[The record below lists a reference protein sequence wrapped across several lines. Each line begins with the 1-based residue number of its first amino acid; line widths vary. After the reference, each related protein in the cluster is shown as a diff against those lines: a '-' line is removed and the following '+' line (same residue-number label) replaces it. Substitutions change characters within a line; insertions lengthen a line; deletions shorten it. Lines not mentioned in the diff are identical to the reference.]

1 MNHKIHLYENGIE
14 IEYNQNKDWNNK
26 RIKLSYQTNEGEAY
40 GQSIK
45 DFKYAYNELFEHYF
59 GWIKR
64 KIVYENGN
72 EDEVKEIIREELNE
86 RIFDWGDE
94 YFDDRDEFYTRK
106 SWIVAEDGR
115 SYYYDDY
122 DEGHRAYYLDM
133 VRDASENFKDKRFW
147 TKQYLNIQPYLD
159 RMDEF
164 IEDLFLSDYIKNL
177 IYTKERKEKV
187 KNKEY
192 TFWLEKENE
201 RLENMKVFSFC
212 QSSNIK
218 KDIEAQK
225 RKSIKEKVCYLI
237 KDHNI
242 KYPDGSSA
250 YKIGKSSNPL
260 NREKTLQGEK
270 PTLELIKQF
279 NKNWESVLHNEY
291 ERQNIRGEWFRLYP
305 LQVKYIC
312 KHYA

>member
-1 MNHKIHLYENGIE
+1 MNHKIHLYENSIE
-14 IEYNQNKDWNNK
+14 IEYNQNKGWNNK
-26 RIKLSYQTNEGEAY
+26 RIKLPYQTREGELY

-45 DFKYAYNELFEHYF
+45 DFKNVYNKLFEDKF
-59 GWIKR
+59 GYITK
-64 KIVYENGN
+64 KIVYDDGN
-72 EDEVKEIIREELNE
+72 EEEVKGIIRNE
-86 RIFDWGDE
+86 FSYQLFDWEDE
-94 YFDDRDEFYTRK
+94 YFEDREEFYTRK
-106 SWIVAEDGR
+106 SWNIAEDGT
-115 SYYYDDY
+115 SSHYDDY
-122 DEGHRAYYLDM
+122 EGQRAYYLDM
-133 VRDASENFKDKRFW
+133 VRDSQDFETKRFW
-147 TKQYLNIQPYLD
+147 TKIYLGIQHYLY

-164 IEDLFLSDYIKNL
+164 IEDLFLDNYIRNL
-177 IYTKERKEKV
+177 IYTKARKEKI

-192 TFWLEKENE
+192 TIWLEKENE
-201 RLENMKVFSFC
+201 RLENMKVFSLC
-212 QSSNIK
+212 QSSIIK
-218 KDIEAQK
+218 KDIEGQK
-225 RKSIKEKVCYLI
+225 RKSVKEKVCYLI

-270 PTLELIKQF
+270 PTLELIKKF

-291 ERQNIRGEWFRLYP
+291 ERQNLRGEWFRLYP

>member
-14 IEYNQNKDWNNK
+14 IEYNENLGWNNK
-26 RIKLSYQTNEGEAY
+26 RIKLPYQTEEGEAY

-45 DFKYAYNELFEHYF
+45 DFKDAYNKLFEYHF
-59 GWIKR
+59 GYITT
-64 KIVYENGN
+64 KIVYEDGD
-72 EDEVKEIIREELNE
+72 EVEVKEIIREEFNE

-106 SWIVAEDGR
+106 SWVVYKDGM
-115 SYYYDDY
+115 SYHYGDY
-122 DEGHRAYYLDM
+122 NEGHRAYYLDM
-133 VRDASENFKDKRFW
+133 VRDAVDFKDKRFW
-147 TKQYLNIQPYLD
+147 TNEYLSIRFHLD
-159 RMDEF
+159 TMDEF
-164 IEDLFLSDYIKNL
+164 VEDLFSDNYIKNL
-177 IYTKERKEKV
+177 IYTRARKEKV
-187 KNKEY
+187 ENKEY

-201 RLENMKVFSFC
+201 RLENMKVFSLC

-218 KDIEAQK
+218 KDIQAKK
-225 RKSIKEKVCYLI
+225 RRSIKEKVCYLI

-279 NKNWESVLHNEY
+279 KENWESELHDKY
-291 ERQNIRGEWFRLYP
+291 ESQNIRGEWYRLYP
-305 LQVKYIC
+305 IQVKYIC
-312 KHYA
+312 KHYD

>member
-14 IEYNQNKDWNNK
+14 IEYNQNKGWNNK
-26 RIKLSYQTNEGEAY
+26 RIKLPYQTNEGEEY
-40 GQSIK
+40 SQSIK
-45 DFKYAYNELFEHYF
+45 DFKDAYNKLFENHF
-59 GWIKR
+59 GYITK
-64 KIVYENGN
+64 KIVYKDGN
-72 EDEVKEIIREELNE
+72 EDTVKGIIRDELNQ
-86 RIFDWGDE
+86 RLFDWEDE

-106 SWIVAEDGR
+106 SWVVCEFGR

-122 DEGHRAYYLDM
+122 EEGHRAYYLDM
-133 VRDASENFKDKRFW
+133 VHDAENFERKRFW
-147 TKQYLNIQPYLD
+147 TNEFLNIRPYLYD
-159 RMDEF
+159 MDEF
-164 IEDLFLSDYIKNL
+164 VEDLFSSDYIKNL
-177 IYTKERKEKV
+177 IHTKTRKEKV

-201 RLENMKVFSFC
+201 RLENMKLFSLC

-225 RKSIKEKVCYLI
+225 RKSVKEKVCYLI

-279 NKNWESVLHNEY
+279 NKNWESVLHDEY

>member
-1 MNHKIHLYENGIE
+1 MNHKIHLYENSIQ
-14 IEYNQNKDWNNK
+14 IEYNQNKGWNNK
-26 RIKLSYQTNEGEAY
+26 TIKLPYQTREGELY

-45 DFKYAYNELFEHYF
+45 DFKNVYNKLFEDKF
-59 GWIKR
+59 GYITK
-64 KIVYENGN
+64 KIVYDDGN
-72 EDEVKEIIREELNE
+72 EEEVKGIIRNE
-86 RIFDWGDE
+86 FSYQLFDWKDE
-94 YFDDRDEFYTRK
+94 YFEDREEFYTRK
-106 SWIVAEDGR
+106 SWNIAEDGT
-115 SYYYDDY
+115 SSHYDDY
-122 DEGHRAYYLDM
+122 EGQRAYYLDM
-133 VRDASENFKDKRFW
+133 VRDAQDFETKRFW
-147 TKQYLNIQPYLD
+147 TKIYLGIQHYLY

-164 IEDLFLSDYIKNL
+164 IEDLFSDNCIRNL
-177 IYTKERKEKV
+177 IYTKARKEKI

-192 TFWLEKENE
+192 TIWLEKENE
-201 RLENMKVFSFC
+201 RLENMKVFSLC
-212 QSSNIK
+212 QSSIIK
-218 KDIEAQK
+218 KDIEGQK
-225 RKSIKEKVCYLI
+225 RKSVKEKVCYLI

-270 PTLELIKQF
+270 PTLELIKKF

-291 ERQNIRGEWFRLYP
+291 ETQNLRGEWFRLYP

>member
-1 MNHKIHLYENGIE
+1 MNHKIHLYENSIE
-14 IEYNQNKDWNNK
+14 IEYNQNKGWNNK
-26 RIKLSYQTNEGEAY
+26 RIKLPYQTREGELY

-45 DFKYAYNELFEHYF
+45 DFKNVYNKLFEDKF
-59 GWIKR
+59 GYITK
-64 KIVYENGN
+64 KIVYDDGN
-72 EDEVKEIIREELNE
+72 EEEVKGIIRNE
-86 RIFDWGDE
+86 FSCDLFDWEDE
-94 YFDDRDEFYTRK
+94 YFEDREEFYTRK
-106 SWIVAEDGR
+106 SWNIAEDGT
-115 SYYYDDY
+115 SSHYDDY
-122 DEGHRAYYLDM
+122 EGQRAYYLDM
-133 VRDASENFKDKRFW
+133 VRDAQDFETKRFW
-147 TKQYLNIQPYLD
+147 TKIYLGIQHYLY

-177 IYTKERKEKV
+177 IYTKARKEKV

-192 TFWLEKENE
+192 TFWLEKEKE
-201 RLENMKVFSFC
+201 RLENMKVFSLC
-212 QSSNIK
+212 QSSIIK
-218 KDIEAQK
+218 KDIEGQK
-225 RKSIKEKVCYLI
+225 RKSVKEKVCYLI

-270 PTLELIKQF
+270 PTLELIKKF

-291 ERQNIRGEWFRLYP
+291 ERQNLRGEWFRLYP